1 MTSTTST
8 LSIADLINLLD
19 KPTLDALSARVQKV
33 ASAHETHAD
42 PGQLLFE
49 FIDDS
54 LTALE
59 EEIESDPEKE
69 AQLAEQL
76 LSEIQQEATK

>member
-8 LSIADLINLLD
+8 ISIADLINLLD
-19 KPTLDALSARVQKV
+19 KPTLDALSARLQKV
-33 ASAHETHAD
+33 ASAHETPAD

-54 LTALE
+54 LTELE
-59 EEIESDPEKE
+59 DEFEFDPKE
-69 AQLAEQL
+69 QAQLNEFF
-76 LSEIQQEATK
+76 LSAIRKGVNK